1 MRCIQKPLRIL
12 TLFRVTSCG
21 FHAKLGSKNASKT
34 ILSLQCAAL
43 KHSIRF
49 RLQVGTVFG
58 NRVSGTGKESD
69 GMKGWFKGEFM
80 AYKPGGMEPQKANA
94 LTFAGSELFK
104 RTFEEGMSMVEET
117 ATYLDGKGRAES
129 KLLPSKAALT
139 YAGESMRLTTRLMQ
153 MASWLLL
160 QRAVNEGEMS
170 LAQAGTDK
178 HKVKLTRQD
187 SVTDGSLYQR
197 LPTRLKDLVQ
207 QSMRLQ
213 DRVIHLDLLLY
224 ARPLANA
231 PMAPM
236 PLETQYA
243 QLRQA
248 FTEPSR

>member
-21 FHAKLGSKNASKT
+21 FHAKLGSKNASKA

-129 KLLPSKAALT
+129 KLLPSKVALT

-153 MASWLLL
+153 VASWLLV
-160 QRAVNEGEMS
+160 QRAVSEGEMTPDEAEKEKYRLGAREICRGS
-170 LAQAGTDK
+170 RAENMDALPARLVDLLGRSMNLYERVERLDQMLYGREEAAPVGVNAQ
-178 HKVKLTRQD
+178 LN
-187 SVTDGSLYQR
+187 
-197 LPTRLKDLVQ
+197 
-207 QSMRLQ
+207 RLQ
-213 DRVIHLDLLLY
+213 
-224 ARPLANA
+224 A
-231 PMAPM
+231 
-236 PLETQYA
+236 
-243 QLRQA
+243 A
-248 FTEPSR
+248 FGHAAE